1 MSNKRPPPDYESH
14 VLDLWLENA
23 SVVPSLLSESDIHLL
38 KKIETYSDHFKYTS
52 TEIVEKIRNDPMFA
66 AHFAKE
72 PRRQGVHE
80 KLASKWLDE
89 IECVSN
95 FQVLP
100 KSGANALYVDS
111 DGEVRKILQNPKSKS
126 LDFMWTTGK
135 TTCYA
140 MHKYTKQSG
149 GDQDNQFKEME
160 ALLRRF
166 FECRDESC
174 ILIVIVDGPYY
185 TDNKMASLQ
194 TITRTHPPKSY
205 AVHIEN
211 VPQILEEYI

>member
-23 SVVPSLLSESDIHLL
+23 SVVPRLLSESENHLL
-38 KKIETYSDHFKYTS
+38 KKIETYSDRFKYTS
-52 TEIVEKIRNDPMFA
+52 AEITEKISKDPMFA
-66 AHFAKE
+66 AQFAKE
-72 PRRQGVHE
+72 PRRQGIHE

-111 DGEVRKILQNPKSKS
+111 DGEVRKIRRNPKSKS

-166 FECRDESC
+166 IECRDESC

-185 TDNKMASLQ
+185 NDKKMASLR

-211 VPQILEEYI
+211 VPQIFEEYI